1 MGENNLKKRIRNAQ
15 CREKI
20 MSAEEAAS
28 FIRPGMAIGSS
39 GFTPAGYPK
48 MIPAALAKRAEAG
61 EKLDLTLLTGASTGL
76 PGHLDRRG
84 RGHYNGGAFH
94 GFSPKKQNQGSSD
107 EIGKSWRRE
116 ILFPGKVWKVREY
129 FLYFPLFIPQSGS
142 KRSAVQPQTIYSEFP

>member
-28 FIRPGMAIGSS
+28 FIRPGMTIGSS

-61 EKLDLTLLTGASTGL
+61 EKLDLTLLTGASTGDEMDGVL
-76 PGHLDRRG
+76 ARAGVIRRRIPYQTNKDLRDAINRGEISYMDMHLSQKIVVLKD
-84 RGHYNGGAFH
+84 
-94 GFSPKKQNQGSSD
+94 
-107 EIGKSWRRE
+107 
-116 ILFPGKVWKVREY
+116 
-129 FLYFPLFIPQSGS
+129 FPLLEFKILQGILMMWVFIMENTL
-142 KRSAVQPQTIYSEFP
+142 K